1 MGGKTTV
8 KWFVNWGW
16 IVMYAVVLGISVLI
30 ISMNGS
36 EPIEEKQT
44 EKITLT
50 FRHFW
55 IKEHDRKM
63 LHIFEEV
70 VDSFQKSHP
79 NVKVNFEGVDQT
91 VHREQKLKGEMVTGT
106 APDMFVLFGGGEIEP
121 YVRSNRLMDLT
132 DFVQDNGL
140 KEKFQDLHLWTY
152 DDRIYGLP
160 LEGHAEP
167 LYYNKEIFA
176 RLGISPPKTLDEM
189 DAAVKLLKE
198 KGYIAFAL
206 GNEERWPAAIFAH
219 YFMDRYAGPE
229 MINALTR
236 GDDKESF
243 NNSAYLQAF
252 MHFKKWVS
260 EGAFSEPANDL
271 STEEAIGLFTSGK
284 AAMYV
289 NGSWDINL
297 FHNGEEPD
305 DFPNRVGVIP
315 FPTLLPD
322 QQGSMAGGYTIGIAL
337 SSNLDE
343 IKREAALELMQ
354 AFYTEE
360 IQRRIVYEGLRIPS
374 MEISFDSEKTG
385 PVFEQVVRLMEQSE
399 SIFLAYDNVLSPEVN
414 KTYLKVIEEI
424 ISGEIAP
431 NEALDQIQAA
441 SMQYWKQRNSSLPD
455 D

>member
-1 MGGKTTV
+1 M

-16 IVMYAVVLGISVLI
+16 IVMYALVLGISVMI
-30 ISMNGS
+30 IAMNGS

-55 IKEHDRKM
+55 IKEHDRQM

-79 NVKVNFEGVDQT
+79 NVKVNFEGMDQT
-91 VHREQKLKGEMVTGT
+91 DHRERKLKSEMVTGT
-106 APDMFVLFGGGEIEP
+106 PPDMFVLFAGAEIEP

-132 DFVQDNGL
+132 GFVRDNGL

-167 LYYNKEIFA
+167 LYYNKEIFE
-176 RLGISPPKTLDEM
+176 RLGITPPKTLDEL
-189 DAAVKLLKE
+189 DEVVKLLRD
-198 KGYIAFAL
+198 KGYIPFAL

-219 YFMDRYAGPE
+219 YLMDRYGGPE
-229 MINALTR
+229 LINELTK
-236 GDDKESF
+236 GNEAVDF

-252 MHFKKWVS
+252 MHFKDWVS
-260 EGAFSEPANDL
+260 EGAFSNPANDL
-271 STEEAIGLFTSGK
+271 STEEAIALFTSGK

-305 DFPNRVGVIP
+305 DFPNRVGVIT

-322 QQGSMAGGYTIGIAL
+322 QPSSLAGGYTIGIAL
-337 SSNLDE
+337 SSNLE
-343 IKREAALELMQ
+343 EAKREAALELMQ
-354 AFYTEE
+354 AFYTED
-360 IQRRIVYEGLRIPS
+360 IQRRVVYEGLRIPS
-374 MEISFDSEKTG
+374 MKISFDAEKTG
-385 PVFEQVVRLMEQSE
+385 PVFAQVVSLMEQSD
-399 SIFLAYDNVLSPEVN
+399 SIFLAYDNVLSPEVT
-414 KTYLKVIEEI
+414 KTFLKVIEDI
-424 ISGEIAP
+424 ISGGRSP
-431 NEALDQIQAA
+431 NEALDEIQAT
-441 SMQYWKQRNSSLPD
+441 SEQYWKQRNSSLPD
-455 D
+455 